1 MSYLKRGRQMRGDV
15 VLFKSN
21 GSFTDRLISWG
32 THGPYVHVEID
43 LGNGKFLGSQEKGV
57 NIHGFEK
64 GRYTQV
70 FSPQASKQNIESGL
84 AWAIRQV
91 NDPYSYLDNVA
102 AAMEDPSWE
111 DTHEHPTLDIGFG
124 MFEQDALLVLVR
136 SMQQHGARV
145 LVVSSREAPIASG
158 SAEKPVVRP
167 VAKVKKDIEK

>member
-1 MSYLKRGRQMRGDV
+1 MVK
-15 VLFKSN
+15 VLF
-21 GSFTDRLISWG
+21 
-32 THGPYVHVEID
+32 
-43 LGNGKFLGSQEKGV
+43 Q
-57 NIHGFEK
+57 FEDTLEA
-64 GRYTQV
+64 RRT
-70 FSPQASKQNIESGL
+70 L
-84 AWAIRQV
+84 
-91 NDPYSYLDNVA
+91 A

-136 SMQQHGARV
+136 YGARV

>member
-1 MSYLKRGRQMRGDV
+1 MVK
-15 VLFKSN
+15 VLF
-21 GSFTDRLISWG
+21 
-32 THGPYVHVEID
+32 
-43 LGNGKFLGSQEKGV
+43 Q
-57 NIHGFEK
+57 FEDTLEA
-64 GRYTQV
+64 RRT
-70 FSPQASKQNIESGL
+70 L
-84 AWAIRQV
+84 
-91 NDPYSYLDNVA
+91 A